1 MTFDALVAEGEA
13 VPVEG
18 WDFSWCEGRATEG
31 RPSWGYQRLVAD
43 RLRAARRVLDV
54 QTGGGEVLAGA
65 LREGAARP
73 DAVVATESWAPNA
86 RRPHA
91 APRAQSRRALARRAL
106 APWGGR
112 VVQCAD
118 SAIPCPDASFDLV
131 VSRHPVSTP
140 WAEVGRVLAPG
151 GAFVSQQVGAGTV
164 RELTEAMIGPFEVG
178 TGREPAVHRAAAEAA
193 GLEVTRLERASL
205 PMTFDDVA
213 AVVVFLRKVIWTV
226 PEFSVEAYRPQ
237 LLALHERIRHDGPFR
252 ATSERFLIEAHRPN
266 W

>member
-1 MTFDALVAEGEA
+1 MTFAALVAEGEA

-18 WDFSWCEGRATEG
+18 WDFSWFEGRATEG
-31 RPSWGYQRLVAD
+31 RPPWGYQRLVAD

-65 LREGAARP
+65 LREGGARP
-73 DAVVATESWAPNA
+73 DTVVATESWAPNA
-86 RRPHA
+86 
-91 APRAQSRRALARRAL
+91 ALARQAL

-112 VVQCAD
+112 VVQCVN

-140 WAEVGRVLAPG
+140 WSEVARVLAPG
-151 GAFVSQQVGAGTV
+151 GTFVSQQVGAGTV
-164 RELTEAMIGPFEVG
+164 HELSEAMIGPFEVG
-178 TGREPAVHRAAAEAA
+178 TAREPEVHRAAAEAA

-205 PMTFDDVA
+205 PMTFDDVG

-237 LLALHERIRHDGPFR
+237 LLALHERIRRDGPFR

>member
-1 MTFDALVAEGEA
+1 MEDKTFAALVVEGEA

-18 WDFSWCEGRATEG
+18 WDFSWFEGRATEG
-31 RPSWGYQRLVAD
+31 RPPWGYQRLVAD
-43 RLRAARRVLDV
+43 RLRGTQRVLDL

-65 LREGAARP
+65 LRQGGTRP
-73 DAVVATESWAPNA
+73 ATVVATESWAPNA
-86 RRPHA
+86 
-91 APRAQSRRALARRAL
+91 ALAREAL
-106 APWGGR
+106 APWGGQ
-112 VVQCAD
+112 VLECPD
-118 SAIPCPDASFDLV
+118 TAIPCADASFDLV

-140 WAEVGRVLAPG
+140 WTEVSRVLAPG
-151 GAFVSQQVGAGTV
+151 ATFLSQQVGAGTV
-164 RELTEAMIGPFEVG
+164 RELTAAMIGPFEVG
-178 TGREPAVHRAAAEAA
+178 TAREPETHRAAAEAA

-237 LLALHERIRHDGPFR
+237 LLALHERLRRDGPFR

-266 W
+266 